1 VEVILFRAERR
12 VPHLGPLCCGRARHC
27 RLAWRQLARGH
38 GEPTACRS
46 EGEHCVCRAAK
57 PNGSAVVGDDSG
69 NSGFVCGQ
77 NGSRGATN
85 WISGAVVPS
94 QVAEALP
101 LRLAEEGVFGEHS
114 CIESGIVVRPL
125 QAVLNVDLQ
134 RDLVLWLRSGPS
146 FSNCVRVQGS
156 SPARRRP
163 GWGAVLRR
171 LTQLLRSR
179 SRGMA

>member
-1 VEVILFRAERR
+1 VSPPRVGAKGSTASVVLRSRTVVLWLGMTRATAALFVARTEAE
-12 VPHLGPLCCGRARHC
+12 
-27 RLAWRQLARGH
+27 
-38 GEPTACRS
+38 E
-46 EGEHCVCRAAK
+46 
-57 PNGSAVVGDDSG
+57 
-69 NSGFVCGQ
+69 
-77 NGSRGATN
+77 ATN